1 MVLYFCLFVYRES
14 FRDMSL
20 LFDQERRLP
29 PDPARL
35 PHDPARLPHDPARLQ
50 HDPAR
55 LSHDPV
61 RLPHDPVRLPHDPAR
76 LPHDPARLP
85 HDPARLPHNPA
96 RLPADSVR
104 LAMDSPGSSHPGSS
118 APSFKVLQD
127 ARPPPAAAVADFR
140 PLAAVTASAGWPQ
153 VAPPPHYTTLTSQGA
168 ESTRSSTLHMLEGGG
183 AQLIDSRPLV
193 PEPVV
198 RPPPAVAARDEPG
211 RPLPFMD
218 ESQVIL
224 PLG

>member
-1 MVLYFCLFVYRES
+1 MPPTLCDLCGFLVNWKDLECNELNLMVFLFVCLQRN
-14 FRDMSL
+14 FWDMSL

-35 PHDPARLPHDPARLQ
+35 PQDSARLPPDPARLPQDQARLQ
-50 HDPAR
+50 
-55 LSHDPV
+55 
-61 RLPHDPVRLPHDPAR
+61 
-76 LPHDPARLP
+76 

-104 LAMDSPGSSHPGSS
+104 LPIDIPGSSHPGSS
-118 APSFKVLQD
+118 TPSFKVLQD
-127 ARPPPAAAVADFR
+127 ARPPPAAIADFR
-140 PLAAVTASAGWPQ
+140 PLAAVAASSGWSP
-153 VAPPPHYTTLTSQGA
+153 VAPSHCTLTSQGSGA
-168 ESTRSSTLHMLEGGG
+168 ESMRSSALYMLEGGG

-198 RPPPAVAARDEPG
+198 RPAAASRNEAG

-218 ESQVIL
+218 DSQVVL
-224 PLG
+224 SARYYPHSV